1 MVNTGD
7 LHVGVYDL
15 TDNIMYVADA
25 RDTKDTGPLEAFRRQ
40 FIKIDLNVEVAHTA
54 TWLDTPSLKI
64 MNEGESSIS
73 DRQRWKLKN
82 WMTCKSESVPVII
95 IEQVILEL

>member
-1 MVNTGD
+1 MVKTGD

-54 TWLDTPSLKI
+54 T
-64 MNEGESSIS
+64 
-73 DRQRWKLKN
+73 
-82 WMTCKSESVPVII
+82 
-95 IEQVILEL
+95 